1 MLRTHIHTL
10 SINAGGESRQ
20 GQRRTQQPPLH
31 QSGDHTALVDPFSP
45 LPLPKFY
52 SNSSSSSP
60 QKVPKG
66 GSSAPGYL
74 PRPLTAVGWQGWDSH
89 NSGGYNYGGYN
100 VPGGVVPRQRQ
111 GHGE

>member
-1 MLRTHIHTL
+1 MLHTHIHTI
-10 SINAGGESRQ
+10 SINAGGGSRQ

-31 QSGDHTALVDPFSP
+31 QSGDHVTAPVDPFSP

-52 SNSSSSSP
+52 SNSSSGSP

-66 GSSAPGYL
+66 GSSALGYN
-74 PRPLTAVGWQGWDSH
+74 PRPLTAVGWQGWD